1 MSDSPDHKHEH
12 DPGHKHEHGPAP
24 GRVQAHAH
32 DEQALQLEDAGTRAL
47 SDALSS
53 SFKVVK
59 VIMIVMVVIFLGSG
73 IREVSSFEKAVKL
86 RFGKPVGFGEEALL
100 DAGWHWAWPYPIEE
114 IVKIPIG
121 QVQEIRSTIG
131 FYFIPREFELTD
143 TEPPMGSRLN
153 PVLDGYL
160 ITGDGNIMHARANLR
175 YRITDAVTYAF
186 ANRNASNL
194 VQNALNNAL
203 QYAASG
209 YRVDDAVRK
218 DVSGY
223 RAAVLRRVN
232 DLVINQNLGVTVET
246 MDLTVIPPRQVRDSF
261 EAVTSAEQKRSQL
274 IDDARAERNRLLA
287 TAEGESEAIINRGKT
302 DATRSLQAINAEAQ
316 YFLDQLPHYRANP
329 ELYVTRVQSETVGR
343 VMTNVADKILQT
355 RTSPGNRR
363 EIRMQLNPEPRRT
376 EPAPR

>member
-1 MSDSPDHKHEH
+1 MSDSPDHKHE
-12 DPGHKHEHGPAP
+12 PGHGHEHGPAP
-24 GRVQAHAH
+24 KRTHAH
-32 DEQALQLEDAGTRAL
+32 TQDEQALQLEDAGTRAL

-73 IREVSSFEKAVKL
+73 IREVGSFEKAVKL

-223 RAAVLRRVN
+223 RATVLRRVN
-232 DLVINQNLGVTVET
+232 ELVTDQNLGVTVET
-246 MDLTVIPPRQVRDSF
+246 MDLTVIPPRQVRNSF

-316 YFLDQLPHYRANP
+316 YFLDQLPHYEANP
-329 ELYVTRVQSETVGR
+329 ELYVTRLQANTVGR

-363 EIRMQLNPEPRRT
+363 EIRMQLNPEPRRA
-376 EPAPR
+376 EPAPQ